1 MPPVTPRQCSV
12 FIAILLT
19 KLQRLA
25 KKKKS
30 ERFTF
35 KNNMVIENLARSL
48 WNELYTSWSLFVNLS
63 KIVRL
68 EKE

>member
-19 KLQRLA
+19 KLRLA
-25 KKKKS
+25 KKKKT
-30 ERFTF
+30 ELYTF

-63 KIVRL
+63 KTVRL